1 MRIEKLGKVLMVIYG
16 VAGIGTGLIF
26 SKAMYHKGKADA
38 YDDAINRLKKVD
50 EKITNMINE
59 KEEEAQ

>member
-1 MRIEKLGKVLMVIYG
+1 MRIEKLGKILMVIYG

-38 YDDAINRLKKVD
+38 YDDARNRLKKAHEEIM
-50 EKITNMINE
+50 EKIKE
-59 KEEEAQ
+59 KEMEEA

>member
-16 VAGIGTGLIF
+16 VAGIGTGLTF
-26 SKAMYHKGKADA
+26 GKAMYHKGKADA

-50 EKITNMINE
+50 EKITNKINE

>member
-1 MRIEKLGKVLMVIYG
+1 MRIEKLGKVLVVIYG

-38 YDDAINRLKKVD
+38 YDDAYNRLKKAH
-50 EKITNMINE
+50 EEIMENIKE
-59 KEEEAQ
+59 KEMEEA

>member
-38 YDDAINRLKKVD
+38 YDDAINRLKKFNEEVMD
-50 EKITNMINE
+50 MIKE